1 MTNFERSGVMKA
13 KKMLSIVSAVLVCTF
28 SCATSLVSAYT
39 PTSEQVNDYNPK
51 MLVKH
56 YLDLG
61 MDKDEILEQFDTTTI
76 LPVELTVQNSYES
89 EIIDFYVENNLNSK
103 YTYNPKEAFV
113 TKNDNSDLS
122 SCIIYVTTNMLKE
135 IMNKEWYVSYEFSVS
150 GVKTAEEIKTIHLD
164 DYRGNVEKN
173 KTDSIQIFVGW
184 NREMSPE
191 EIQEHL
197 SPNAKII
204 FKMDENPNNVKY
216 YQLEIP
222 KSEAEYYAELYEDKK
237 KEYAVTFISC
247 ASFTEEDSLSNSD
260 DAGDVFSDGSIDV
273 TDLTAV
279 SLTLLGDM
287 DLTAEQQKAA
297 DVDGDGAVTLADL
310 ARLQQYLSKKIDSL
324 R

>member
-1 MTNFERSGVMKA
+1 MKA
-13 KKMLSIVSAVLVCTF
+13 KKMLSIVSAVLVCIF

-173 KTDSIQIFVGW
+173 KTDLIQIFVGW

-216 YQLEIP
+216 YRLEIP
-222 KSEAEYYAELYEDKK
+222 KSEAEYYAELYEDEK

-260 DAGDVFSDGSIDV
+260 DTGDVFSDGSIDV
-273 TDLTAV
+273 TDLTV
-279 SLTLLGDM
+279 LSLTLLGDM

-310 ARLQQYLSKKIDSL
+310 ARLQQYLSKKINAF
-324 R
+324 

>member
-1 MTNFERSGVMKA
+1 
-13 KKMLSIVSAVLVCTF
+13 
-28 SCATSLVSAYT
+28 
-39 PTSEQVNDYNPK
+39 

-260 DAGDVFSDGSIDV
+260 DTGDVFSDGSIDV
-273 TDLTAV
+273 TDLTAL